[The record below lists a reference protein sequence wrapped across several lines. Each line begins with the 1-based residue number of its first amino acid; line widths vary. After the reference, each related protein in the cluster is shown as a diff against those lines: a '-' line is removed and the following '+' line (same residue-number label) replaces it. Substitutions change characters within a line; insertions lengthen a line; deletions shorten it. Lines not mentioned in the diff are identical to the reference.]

1 MIINMVGG
9 APAINQFPELTY
21 TGEYQLI
28 DDGQANGVQNWRIKF
43 LSSGTLTF
51 TKSPTGGQA
60 GFEID
65 TFLVG
70 GGGGG
75 NANWHPTSGGGGGAG
90 GYTFT
95 AKKVSVAVGTAYSI
109 VVGAGG
115 VQSNTGGTSGGTSS
129 AFGYSANGG
138 RSPNVNSAQGGYGGS
153 GGAANKATSAGT
165 DGSDDSTG
173 RGIGQGT
180 TTREF
185 GELTGALYSGGG
197 GACRYTAG
205 STVIPG
211 CSGGPGGGGKG
222 AGFAGTI
229 LPGSSGSINGV
240 ENTGGGGGSSNPTG
254 AGGLGGSGIV
264 VIRNTRPTA

>member
-9 APAINQFPELTY
+9 ASSIGQFPEFTY

-28 DDGQANGVQNWRIKF
+28 DDGRANGIQNWRIKF
-43 LSSGTLTF
+43 LSSGILTF

-65 TFLVG
+65 LFLVG

-75 NANWHPTSGGGGGAG
+75 NASWNPTTGGGGGGG
-90 GYTFT
+90 GYTT
-95 AKKVSVAVGTAYSI
+95 TIRNLSVAVGTEYSI

-115 VQSNTGGTSGGTSS
+115 VQSNIGGASGGASS
-129 AFGYSANGG
+129 AFGYSAEGG
-138 RSPNVNSAQGGYGGS
+138 KAPNINASQGGYGGS

-165 DGSDDSTG
+165 DGSNDSTG
-173 RGIGQGT
+173 RGLGQGT

-185 GELTGALYSGGG
+185 GESTGSLYSGGG

-205 STVIPG
+205 STIVPG

-222 AGFAGTI
+222 NNFVGTI
-229 LPGSSGSINGV
+229 LDGSSGTINGV
-240 ENTGGGGGSSNPTG
+240 DNTGGGGGSGDTTG

-264 VIRNTRPTA
+264 VIRNHRS